1 MDPPP
6 SFKAEIYYLVAKFLE
21 NGPCQNAAAA
31 LRNDLESNE
40 LVPPRYDWKG
50 SSHQKTF
57 RDMEDEF
64 GRMPNEFL
72 LQKCFDLCSRL
83 NPGTSAVRSML
94 QKENRS
100 VARAKNT
107 NFLQRLSSH
116 AIGNMDK
123 SYKPVWH
130 SQLAKSMKILRK
142 TFGHLSSV
150 YCLIFDRSGRLV
162 ITGADDMLVKVWSF
176 VDARLIHTFR
186 GASAEISDLAVSSD
200 NKLIAA
206 GSCDRV
212 IRVWELH
219 TGSPVAVLTKHT
231 GTVTAINFCPFLL
244 NDDGSR
250 FLASTSGDGTVSFW
264 RYHYDEHGHTNF
276 DAQPTRYHEK
286 SRPGNAQ
293 MICASYSPGGVFFAV
308 GSADQSVRVY
318 KMNTPNGPERIL
330 EEDLHQDRVESIQW
344 CNTPN
349 ELRFIS
355 GSRDGTARIWTFS
368 HQHWSTLVLNM
379 QTGDNQDP
387 FKKPNT
393 KDNKPALNVTST
405 TSRSGRTTTRTAP
418 ANGVGPDGDGSA
430 STSNAN
436 EQDKKGVTMVAWYE
450 FFVKTI

>member
-1 MDPPP
+1 MIVDIPKMLTKIKFFPFFISQMDPPP

-57 RDMEDEF
+57 KDMEDEF
-64 GRMPNEFL
+64 GQMPNEFL
-72 LQKCFDLCSRL
+72 LQKCFDLCSKL

-94 QKENRS
+94 QKKNRS

-200 NKLIAA
+200 NKLI
-206 GSCDRV
+206 GTIHILRKHFYS
-212 IRVWELH
+212 
-219 TGSPVAVLTKHT
+219 TK
-231 GTVTAINFCPFLL
+231 L
-244 NDDGSR
+244 N
-250 FLASTSGDGTVSFW
+250 LAT
-264 RYHYDEHGHTNF
+264 
-276 DAQPTRYHEK
+276 
-286 SRPGNAQ
+286 
-293 MICASYSPGGVFFAV
+293 
-308 GSADQSVRVY
+308 
-318 KMNTPNGPERIL
+318 
-330 EEDLHQDRVESIQW
+330 
-344 CNTPN
+344 
-349 ELRFIS
+349 
-355 GSRDGTARIWTFS
+355 
-368 HQHWSTLVLNM
+368 
-379 QTGDNQDP
+379 
-387 FKKPNT
+387 
-393 KDNKPALNVTST
+393 
-405 TSRSGRTTTRTAP
+405 
-418 ANGVGPDGDGSA
+418 
-430 STSNAN
+430 
-436 EQDKKGVTMVAWYE
+436 
-450 FFVKTI
+450 

>member
-1 MDPPP
+1 M
-6 SFKAEIYYLVAKFLE
+6 I
-21 NGPCQNAAAA
+21 
-31 LRNDLESNE
+31 
-40 LVPPRYDWKG
+40 
-50 SSHQKTF
+50 
-57 RDMEDEF
+57 
-64 GRMPNEFL
+64 
-72 LQKCFDLCSRL
+72 SRFFFPQF
-83 NPGTSAVRSML
+83 N
-94 QKENRS
+94 
-100 VARAKNT
+100 
-107 NFLQRLSSH
+107 
-116 AIGNMDK
+116 
-123 SYKPVWH
+123 
-130 SQLAKSMKILRK
+130 
-142 TFGHLSSV
+142 
-150 YCLIFDRSGRLV
+150 
-162 ITGADDMLVKVWSF
+162 
-176 VDARLIHTFR
+176 
-186 GASAEISDLAVSSD
+186 
-200 NKLIAA
+200 A

-450 FFVKTI
+450 FFVKTF